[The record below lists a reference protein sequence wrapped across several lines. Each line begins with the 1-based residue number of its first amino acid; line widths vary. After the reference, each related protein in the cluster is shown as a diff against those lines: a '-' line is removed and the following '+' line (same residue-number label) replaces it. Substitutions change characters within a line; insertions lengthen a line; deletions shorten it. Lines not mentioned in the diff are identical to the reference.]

1 MTKVNKPPVTINKIK
16 KPNSKEEEEINQPVK
31 KTLIAKNNN
40 TPTPVNKVIK
50 KTEEKVGSSNTDSH
64 KKSDGTDDKSK
75 KDGQGADKA
84 KSTNADSKSKN
95 NDDNKSNVQKYGYF
109 SWLWK
114 YFQPKKT
121 EVKK

>member
-16 KPNSKEEEEINQPVK
+16 KPNSKEEEEISQPVK
-31 KTLIAKNNN
+31 KTLIAKNN

-50 KTEEKVGSSNTDSH
+50 KPEVGSSNTESQ

-75 KDGQGADKA
+75 KDGQGADKG
-84 KSTNADSKSKN
+84 KGTNADNKAKN